1 MNPEAGPREGRGE
14 IMVGWERIRDE
25 KQRLLQAWEELVGL
39 VRAPEASVAAIERS
53 LLAVAGGLLRHE
65 GAVDAFRVSVEQS
78 GALTEPQ
85 QSAWLQIVQDE
96 ARWIQEVKG
105 EIQET
110 RAWLT
115 RRKKKE
121 KFLAVWGW
129 VRTLFKGLG
138 SILRKIYEDIVKR
151 IVKEV
156 AETVWPYLRAFP
168 KWAWGKLRA
177 AAGWSVDRGR
187 RLWVLVRQQPVP
199 VQRVLAVV
207 AVGGPV
213 LVVIIYSVY
222 RMVIGVECT
231 IGPVAHRLGQGSTY
245 VLVTDPNGHPV
256 QGLTPQ
262 NFQFTIGGVAV
273 NPAQLALTPVQALG
287 ERISVIL
294 VIDKSRSMIEAD
306 EKGNLLP
313 EPERPLTRA
322 KEAAIRF
329 VRRLSDLVGD
339 RGRVAVLAF
348 ADRSKVVTTFAT
360 PPERIPEAIRSIRG
374 SGATA
379 LYDAIDQAVSV
390 VEDREGR
397 RFVVLLTDGVDSRR
411 GRYRDSTVPVD
422 RARRARVQ
430 IYTVG
435 IPARGGTHYSQQDLV
450 EVASKTGGKFA
461 ASTGGALG
469 TLYATISEQLTSQY
483 KASFPSA
490 QPQGQVH
497 VRYFPWRRW
506 GG

>member
-1 MNPEAGPREGRGE
+1 
-14 IMVGWERIRDE
+14 MVGWERIRDE

-39 VRAPEASVAAIERS
+39 IHAPEASVATIERS

-78 GALTEPQ
+78 GALTQDQ

-105 EIQET
+105 EIQKT

-115 RRKKKE
+115 RRKTKE
-121 KFLAVWGW
+121 KFLAIWGW
-129 VRTLFKGLG
+129 GKALFKGLG

-168 KWAWGKLRA
+168 KWAWAKLRA

-187 RLWVLVRQQPVP
+187 RLGVLVRQQPAP
-199 VQRVLAVV
+199 VQRVLAGV

-213 LVVIIYSVY
+213 LAVIIYSVY

-231 IGPVAHRLGQGSTY
+231 IGPVAHHLGQGSTY

-262 NFQFTIGGVAV
+262 NFQFSIGGAAV
-273 NPAQLALTPVQALG
+273 NPAQVALTPVQALG
-287 ERISVIL
+287 ERISVVL

-306 EKGNLLP
+306 EKKNLLP

-339 RGRVAVLAF
+339 RGKVAVLAF
-348 ADRSKVVTTFAT
+348 ADRSEAVTTFGT
-360 PPERIPEAIRSIRG
+360 PRERIPEAIQSIG
-374 SGATA
+374 GGGATG

-390 VEDREGR
+390 VEHREGR

-450 EVASKTGGKFA
+450 EVARKTGGKFA
-461 ASTGGALG
+461 ASTAGGLE